1 MFTAALFT
9 LAKIQKQPTVYIY
22 NGMLAIKKN
31 KILPF
36 ETTWIDLESIV
47 LSEIRQNQR
56 LCNFTYLWNLKNRQT
71 KLIGT
76 EKRLMVARVGGGG
89 WRVSKMGGDQKI

>member
-36 ETTWIDLESIV
+36 ETTWIDLEGIM
-47 LSEIRQNQR
+47 LSKISQR
-56 LCNFTYLWNLKNRQT
+56 KTDT
-71 KLIGT
+71 
-76 EKRLMVARVGGGG
+76 V
-89 WRVSKMGGDQKI
+89 

>member
-1 MFTAALFT
+1 MPSPSLDYHSAVL
-9 LAKIQKQPTVYIY
+9 
-22 NGMLAIKKN
+22 KN
-31 KILPF
+31 EILPF

-56 LCNFTYLWNLKNRQT
+56 LCNFTYLWNLKKQTNQT

-89 WRVSKMGGDQKI
+89 WRVSKMGGDQEI

>member
-1 MFTAALFT
+1 MDYHSA
-9 LAKIQKQPTVYIY
+9 
-22 NGMLAIKKN
+22 MLKN
-31 KILPF
+31 EILPF